1 MVRAYTRRERGEGAR
16 CARAVIY
23 KETTQR
29 ADAGGFFFSFLFLL
43 EISVLSTENAYLD
56 FCPDSVLNFFPCL
69 RARVCKREAR

>member
-1 MVRAYTRRERGEGAR
+1 MEKVRGVHAQLFIKRRLSELMPE
-16 CARAVIY
+16 VS
-23 KETTQR
+23 
-29 ADAGGFFFSFLFLL
+29 FSFLFLL